1 MSDPRSNDPTR
12 DPADESAA
20 DSTDHPTG
28 HPADTPAGDATGAA
42 AGHAVDDAVPDG
54 PIPSR
59 RRFRGV
65 GPALV
70 TPMQADGSVDLYAL
84 ADHTSWV
91 LQAGVHMI
99 VPCGTTG
106 ESATLSAEEQRDVLA
121 CCVDVAAGRVPVV
134 AGAGG
139 NETRA
144 VAALAEAAAAAGA
157 DAILTVTPYYNKPPL
172 RGLIAHYRA
181 VHEACGLPVIL
192 YNVPGRTGSNVAP
205 RDVLRIADEVP
216 GVVGVKEAS
225 GDLRQMMTLL
235 TERPDD
241 FVVLSGDDDLALP
254 LLALGGDG
262 VVSVVANE
270 APGPM
275 AHLYDAALAGDWAE
289 ARATHESLLRLMRAN
304 FVETNPLMVK
314 TALELMGRTP
324 AQFRLPLTRLPA
336 RHESRTILRAALEG
350 AGLIEPFTPPVS

>member
-1 MSDPRSNDPTR
+1 MLMQDPTPTP
-12 DPADESAA
+12 D
-20 DSTDHPTG
+20 DSTPDDSTL
-28 HPADTPAGDATGAA
+28 DDSIL
-42 AGHAVDDAVPDG
+42 DDAPLDDAPDAG
-54 PIPSR
+54 PVTPR
-59 RRFRGV
+59 ERFRGV

-91 LQAGVHMI
+91 LHAGVHML

-106 ESATLSAEEQRDVLA
+106 ESATLSAAEQREVIE
-121 CCVDVAAGRVPVV
+121 CCVGVAAGRVPVV

-144 VAALAEAAAAAGA
+144 VADLARAAADAGA
-157 DAILTVTPYYNKPPL
+157 DAVLTVTPYYNKPPV
-172 RGLIAHYRA
+172 RGLVAHYRA

-225 GDLRQMMTLL
+225 GDLRQIMTLL
-235 TERPDD
+235 AERPDD

-262 VVSVVANE
+262 VISVVANE

-275 AHLYDAALAGDWAE
+275 AQLYDAALAGDWVE
-289 ARATHESLLRLMRAN
+289 ARASHERLLGLMRAN
-304 FVETNPLMVK
+304 FVETNPIMVK

-324 AQFRLPLTRLPA
+324 AQFRLPLSRLPA
-336 RHESRTILRAALEG
+336 RHESRTILRSALEA
-350 AGLIEPFTPPVS
+350 AGLIEPFTPPMS